1 MTTLAMAFWS
11 AAWAPFTPREVLE
24 IEVTLPGPIGGL
36 RGAVWPVSKQD
47 GKPDRDRR
55 AGKGT
60 IPEAHAMVTAAPAA
74 TPGESTSTLSSLDKQ
89 ADPGQPGDKDEVHVS
104 EEELGVTTPR
114 EQRQ

>member
-1 MTTLAMAFWS
+1 MNETTGCRLTWGGKRGRPAT
-11 AAWAPFTPREVLE
+11 AAAH
-24 IEVTLPGPIGGL
+24 PGHDSKHDGKYDGKYD
-36 RGAVWPVSKQD
+36 GKQD